1 MDNQMKNFME
11 IIRYAIHNNSGDE
24 LPNLLEPVDWDEL
37 ENIFRQHNLFAIF
50 HEVASKFPEY
60 KKLPRYNENACF
72 MLIMVGQQIKRT
84 DEFLQLYQDFLK
96 EDLHPIVM
104 KGIIC
109 RQLYG
114 KSAEQRPSGDEDIYV
129 RKDEFFKV
137 KDVLEARG
145 YVCEFEE
152 VTEAQINQLQHITF
166 SDAENGYTIEV
177 HANPMG
183 HRNEMRSQMNDYFE
197 NSFDKMRVEV
207 IRDVPISTFS
217 HTEHF
222 LFLIMHGFKHFAEG
236 GVGVRQ
242 MLDILLY
249 QERYEQE
256 IDWKLVQSIL
266 KEASAD
272 GYLGDMQY
280 IGSKYWGFRL
290 KNIFKEVC
298 PEILLSDMVEAGVFG
313 KREQADQVALNL
325 TMGTL
330 NHKKAG
336 LLAYLRAGFPPKRLM
351 LDVAPYLEE
360 KPWLLPVEWVKRWGR
375 FLKKSR
381 QYDGNLMLDSVRKSQ
396 KRREMLKK
404 YGL

>member
-197 NSFDKMRVEV
+197 NSFDRMRVEV
-207 IRDVPISTFS
+207 IRDVQVSTFS

-222 LFLIMHGFKHFAEG
+222 LFLIMHGVKHFVEG

-242 MLDILLY
+242 MLDILMY
-249 QERYEQE
+249 QEIYGDQ
-256 IDWKLVQSIL
+256 IDWKEMREVL
-266 KEASAD
+266 ENTHTA
-272 GYLGDMQY
+272 GFLGDMQY
-280 IGSKYWGFRL
+280 IGRKYLGFEL
-290 KNIFKEVC
+290 DVCFEEVC
-298 PEILLSDMVEAGVFG
+298 PDVLLQDMLMAGVFG
-313 KREQADQVALNL
+313 KKDRDDTVAASI
-325 TMGTL
+325 TMEVL
-330 NHKKAG
+330 NHKNRG
-336 LLAYLRAGFPPKRLM
+336 LYAWFRAGFPSRKLM
-351 LDVAPYLEE
+351 VDAYPYLEE
-360 KPWLLPVEWVKRWGR
+360 KPWMLPVEWVKRWIR
-375 FLKKSR
+375 FLKKAGKH
-381 QYDGNLMLDSVRKSQ
+381 DGNLLMDGLRKS
-396 KRREMLKK
+396 RERMKMMDK

>member
-72 MLIMVGQQIKRT
+72 MLLMVGQQIKRT

-152 VTEAQINQLQHITF
+152 VTEAQLDVLQEITF
-166 SDAENGYTIEV
+166 SEKESGLVIEV
-177 HANPMG
+177 HTNVMG
-183 HRNEMRSQMNDYFE
+183 HDNEMRTQMGKYFCDAFE
-197 NSFDKMRVEV
+197 RMRTVA
-207 IRDVPISTFS
+207 IRGVSLATMS
-217 HTEHF
+217 HTDHF
-222 LFLIMHGFKHFAEG
+222 LYLILHAFRHFAAS
-236 GVGVRQ
+236 GVGIRQ

-249 QERYEQE
+249 HETFGSE
-256 IDWKLVQSIL
+256 IDWETVKEVL
-266 KEASAD
+266 KVNHALE
-272 GYLGDMQY
+272 YYGDLQAIGMQY
-280 IGSKYWGFRL
+280 W
-290 KNIFKEVC
+290 NFKFEVLFNTC
-298 PEILLSDMVEAGVFG
+298 SPEELLEDMLSLGVFG
-313 KREQADQVALNL
+313 KGDVTDALAGRINVSTMDQKNSRIRIL
-325 TMGTL
+325 
-330 NHKKAG
+330 
-336 LLAYLRAGFPPKRLM
+336 LRAGFPSV
-351 LDVAPYLEE
+351 DFFVNDAPYLKE
-360 KPWLLPVEWVKRWGR
+360 KPWMLPVEWIKRWGR
-375 FLKKSR
+375 FLEKAKN
-381 QYDGNLMLDSVRKSQ
+381 YEGNLMLEGLQKST
-396 KRREMLKK
+396 KRRKLLGK